1 MSEQPTPSRS
11 TTEIHSALKDA
22 LTEILPDMLRTHAA
36 ASGPVPQVPAPPV
49 AAVHRPS
56 SWAPPPSPATSP
68 GPATATEPV
77 RLRDDRDLDA
87 FVRHIAQRCE
97 DPNQRA
103 ALRAGQVRFTL
114 NGDGSAPAAT
124 SAATGAGVHH
134 GAVTERVVERAAASG
149 GVLIIGV
156 RAVITPL
163 GRDRARSLGVQIQ
176 RENH

>member
-1 MSEQPTPSRS
+1 MSEQPAPSRS

-56 SWAPPPSPATSP
+56 SWAPQPSPTTSP

-77 RLRDDRDLDA
+77 RLHDDRDLDA

-114 NGDGSAPAAT
+114 NRDGATTAAT
-124 SAATGAGVHH
+124 AAGGAAVHH

-149 GVLIIGV
+149 GVLVIGV